1 MNKLLFILF
10 SFPIVYK
17 YSDPEEIGLILE
29 SIASMILTFFIVY
42 YLYRLYKDSFNPWLR
57 FLGLFG
63 LIIVSIFFLLA
74 LLIIIDGGL

>member
-1 MNKLLFILF
+1 MNQLLFILS
-10 SFPIVYK
+10 SFPIVSK
-17 YSDPEEIGLILE
+17 DSDPEEMGLLLE
-29 SIASMILTFFIVY
+29 SISSMILIFFMVY